1 MKKQAG
7 KNTET
12 RLTEAGRSLFW
23 KYGFTKVSVEEIC
36 QKAEVSKMTFYRYFE
51 NKTSLARHIL
61 DLAAAEG
68 MDRFRSVMN
77 AKIPAEEKLRR
88 MMRMKI
94 EGTTDIS
101 REFIEDIY
109 SRDGSPLQEY
119 MMDLTGKTGILI
131 MEAFRDAQEKG
142 FFRKDF
148 KPEMLMAMSMKMID
162 LLTDKKL
169 APLYANVNEM
179 ITDMTRIITYGIGD
193 KTKPCEP

>member
-12 RLTEAGRSLFW
+12 KLTDAGRNLFW
-23 KYGFTKVSVEEIC
+23 KFGFTKVSVEEIC
-36 QKAEVSKMTFYRYFE
+36 LQAGVSKMTFYRYFE
-51 NKTSLARHIL
+51 NKTALAKRIL
-61 DLAAAEG
+61 DIAAAEG
-68 MDRFRSVMN
+68 MDRFRSIMN
-77 AKIPAEEKLRR
+77 AEIPAEDKLRR
-88 MMRMKI
+88 MMFMKM
-94 EGTTDIS
+94 EGTADIS

-169 APLYANVNEM
+169 APLYENVNEM
-179 ITDMTRIITYGIGD
+179 IADMTRIITYGIGD
-193 KTKPCEP
+193 KTKPCES